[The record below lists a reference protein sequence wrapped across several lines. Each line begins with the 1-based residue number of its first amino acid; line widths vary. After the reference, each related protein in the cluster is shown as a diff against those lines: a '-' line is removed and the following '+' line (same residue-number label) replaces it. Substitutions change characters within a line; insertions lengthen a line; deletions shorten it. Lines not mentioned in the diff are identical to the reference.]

1 MAHEATDCR
10 AGSPNPAFCDL
21 DRKKC
26 RTGMKPWLAA
36 ALAAAFMPKCMLCV
50 AGYLAAGGAAV
61 ELCGV
66 VESDSVA
73 AWPAGL
79 AAGALVLI
87 GGAWVRRKKHRDV
100 SGTHPAVR

>member
-36 ALAAAFMPKCMLCV
+36 ALAATFMPKCALCV

-61 ELCGV
+61 ELCGA
-66 VESDSVA
+66 VEADPAA
-73 AWPAGL
+73 AWPARQ
-79 AAGALVLI
+79 AAGAVGLI
-87 GGAWVRRKKHRDV
+87 GGAWGRRQKHPGGCGPPPPR
-100 SGTHPAVR
+100 R